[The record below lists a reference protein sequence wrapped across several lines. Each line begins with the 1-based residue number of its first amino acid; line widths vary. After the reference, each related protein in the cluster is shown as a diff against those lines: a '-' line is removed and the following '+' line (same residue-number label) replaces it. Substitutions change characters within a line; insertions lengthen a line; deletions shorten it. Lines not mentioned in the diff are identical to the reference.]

1 MCCLN
6 SLEAEVP
13 LGEETEAVKVQLG
26 EAGGVSDRGE
36 VPEGEA
42 EGGTVAEK
50 VPLGE

>member
-1 MCCLN
+1 MCFQNCL
-6 SLEAEVP
+6 EVEVP

-26 EAGGVSDRGE
+26 EAGGVPDRGE

-42 EGGTVAEK
+42 EGGTVAAE